1 MIFIYIHKQ
10 FNLMKKSVKILLCI
24 GAVLLIATI
33 FIGYKVYKFT
43 KGAEA
48 ITGNL
53 TEIPNP
59 SGSIPQVTK
68 GESDWPN
75 WRGIKFDGKST
86 MQHISKDW
94 YKGLKKLWQV
104 DYLCQGNL
112 AATWSAPV
120 IQGNRLIVTGRDAK
134 NDFVFCLNTKDGE
147 LIWKGAYVT
156 DAETSHGQGSR
167 ATPFIDNGRVY
178 TFGRNGDLA
187 CWNLEDGKLFWKQ
200 NVKDQGGK
208 EPDWGFST
216 TPLVFEDKVIVQGGG
231 TALILA
237 YNKISGKVIWKSM
250 AGEAGYAAAI
260 PMSVENEL
268 ELLIYHGKGL
278 SLVNPGDGKELWRV
292 PWETSYFINAT
303 TPVIDNDIVFH
314 TSAYNMGGQAIKIS
328 KNGFKTLWKSNVIAA
343 QHSDPI
349 VINGF
354 IYSYSGESS
363 NIKGLFK
370 CVEMATG
377 KEMWST
383 SQVGQGTIT
392 YADGY
397 LICLDI
403 KGNLYLV
410 KPEPTSFQLAG
421 EMKNAVEG
429 VKNPVWTVPVVAN
442 GQLYL
447 RYLQHLICYS
457 LQ

>member
-1 MIFIYIHKQ
+1 
-10 FNLMKKSVKILLCI
+10 MKKSVKITLI
-24 GAVLLIATI
+24 IAASLLIVA
-33 FIGYKVYKFT
+33 FFVGYQVYKT
-43 KGAEA
+43 
-48 ITGNL
+48 IQGNEKIIGKL
-53 TEIPNP
+53 DGIPNP
-59 SGSIPQVTK
+59 SGTIPPVTI

-86 MQHISKDW
+86 TKNINKDW
-94 YKGLKKLWQV
+94 SKGLKKLWQV
-104 DYLCQGNL
+104 DYLCQGTL
-112 AATWSAPV
+112 SATWSSPV
-120 IQGNRLIVTGRDAK
+120 IQGNRLIITGRDDK
-134 NDFVFCLNTKDGE
+134 NDFVFCLNTNDGA
-147 LIWKGAYVT
+147 LIWKGTYAT
-156 DAETSHGQGSR
+156 EAETSHGQGAR
-167 ATPFIDNGRVY
+167 ATPFIDHGRVY

-200 NVKDQGGK
+200 NVKEQGGK
-208 EPDWGFST
+208 EPDWGFSS
-216 TPLVFEDKVIVQGGG
+216 TPLVFENKVIVQGGG

-237 YNKISGKVIWKSM
+237 FDKITGNVIWKSM

-260 PMSVENEL
+260 PISVENEL

-292 PWETSYFINAT
+292 PWETDYSVNAT
-303 TPVIDNDIVFH
+303 TPVIEKDIVFH
-314 TSAYNMGGQAIKIS
+314 TAGYGMGGQTLKIS
-328 KNGFKTLWKSNVIAA
+328 KKEYKKLWKSDAVAA

-363 NIKGLFK
+363 NNKNGLFK
-370 CVEMATG
+370 CIELTTG

-383 SQVGQGTIT
+383 NQIGQGTLT

-410 KPEPTSFQLAG
+410 EPNPSSFRKIG
-421 EMKNAVEG
+421 EIKNAIEG
-429 VKNPVWTVPVVAN
+429 VKNPAWTLPVVAN

-447 RYLQHLICYS
+447 RYLQHIICYS
-457 LQ
+457 LK